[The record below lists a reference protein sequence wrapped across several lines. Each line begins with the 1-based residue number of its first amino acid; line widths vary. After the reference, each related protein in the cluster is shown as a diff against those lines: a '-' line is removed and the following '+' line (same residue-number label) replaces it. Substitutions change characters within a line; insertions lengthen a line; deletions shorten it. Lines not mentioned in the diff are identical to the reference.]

1 MSKTVV
7 KILKYIRRY
16 WWYLGISIVLAAAI
30 VAMTLYLPLLTGDA
44 LDLILAKGMVDFAG
58 IIVILK
64 KMGILIVLTAAAQG
78 IMNACN
84 NKITYNVIKDVR
96 KEAFQKLSRLPLK
109 YLDAHAYGEIV
120 SRLITDVDQFADGL
134 LMGFTQFFS
143 GVLTIF
149 GTLLFMLTIS
159 GSITIAVVVL
169 TPISLFVAAFIAK
182 IR

>member
-64 KMGILIVLTAAAQG
+64 KMGILIVLRQQ
-78 IMNACN
+78 
-84 NKITYNVIKDVR
+84 R
-96 KEAFQKLSRLPLK
+96 S
-109 YLDAHAYGEIV
+109 
-120 SRLITDVDQFADGL
+120 GL
-134 LMGFTQFFS
+134 
-143 GVLTIF
+143 
-149 GTLLFMLTIS
+149 
-159 GSITIAVVVL
+159 
-169 TPISLFVAAFIAK
+169 
-182 IR
+182 